1 MIFKQL
7 ARRLFRAFRH
17 PEFDHVREEELS
29 AAFGSEE
36 ESEAAFS
43 MFDRDMNGDISCE
56 EMEMACVEIG
66 RERKA
71 ISASLKDL
79 DSVIS
84 RFDACL
90 TFFVVA
96 ITVVVFLSLISK
108 STAGKCALPV
118 FGRRLLM

>member
-1 MIFKQL
+1 MVFKL
-7 ARRLFRAFRH
+7 ARRLYRAFRH
-17 PEFDHVREEELS
+17 PDLDHVRETELK
-29 AAFGSEE
+29 AAFGSED

-56 EMEMACVEIG
+56 EMELACVEIG

-90 TFFVVA
+90 SFIVA
-96 ITVVVFLSLISK
+96 VITIVVFLSLISK
-108 STAGKCALPV
+108 STAGT
-118 FGRRLLM
+118 

>member
-1 MIFKQL
+1 M
-7 ARRLFRAFRH
+7 FRH
-17 PEFDHVREEELS
+17 AELDHVREEELA
-29 AAFGSEE
+29 AAFDSPE

-43 MFDRDMNGDISCE
+43 MFDRDMNGDITCE

-84 RFDACL
+84 RFDTCL
-90 TFFVVA
+90 TVFVV
-96 ITVVVFLSLISK
+96 IIVIVVFLSLISK
-108 STAGKCALPV
+108 STAGAATVLSMHV
-118 FGRRLLM
+118 DDSG